1 MTLLFRFLVQLVLAL
16 CAVALT
22 FVILFFLMP
31 SWQKAVV
38 ERVLPEKA
46 GEQWQVGRIA
56 LGPTEISA
64 GDIFVLQDGAG
75 LEIGELTLSGPFW
88 KSPFAGVLEVT
99 SGEVSGV
106 FIDVSTISVGDLTSS
121 DWRSFVERIS
131 GDTAFWEER
140 IGLVL
145 SKVAESGWNLSVTD
159 VSIRGQALLPG
170 ERMVPLSLHL
180 IEADSRDPQAVRIE
194 PLAEDPEA
202 FL

>member
-16 CAVALT
+16 FAVALT

-38 ERVLPEKA
+38 ERVLPETA
-46 GEQWQVGRIA
+46 GEQWQVGRIG
-56 LGPTEISA
+56 LGPTEMTA

-75 LEIGELTLSGPFW
+75 LEIGDLVLAGPFW
-88 KSPFAGVLEVT
+88 KTPLSGALEVT
-99 SGEVSGV
+99 SGEISGV

-140 IGLVL
+140 IGLIL
-145 SKVAESGWNLSVTD
+145 SKVAESGWNLSLKD

-180 IEADSRDPQAVRIE
+180 IEADSREPQEVRLE
-194 PLAEDPEA
+194 TLAEDPEA

>member
-1 MTLLFRFLVQLVLAL
+1 MTWLFRFLVRLILAL
-16 CAVALT
+16 AAVVLT
-22 FVILFFLMP
+22 FAILLFLIP
-31 SWQKAVV
+31 SWQRAVV
-38 ERVLPEKA
+38 ERALPERS
-46 GEQWQVGRIA
+46 GEQWQVGRI
-56 LGPTEISA
+56 GFTPTEINA

-75 LEIGELTLSGPFW
+75 LEIGDLTLAGPFW
-88 KSPFAGVLEVT
+88 KSPFAGVLEIT
-99 SGEVSGV
+99 SGEISGV

-145 SKVAESGWNLSVTD
+145 SKVAERGWNLSVED

-170 ERMVPLSLHL
+170 ERMVPLNLHL
-180 IEADSRDPQAVRIE
+180 IEADSRQPQEVSME
-194 PLAEDPEA
+194 TLEEDPEA